1 MADYQM
7 LGPFGLKELLD
18 RFERNLLSE
27 LNCVK
32 VGKIKTFYSDKQTA
46 DIEIDG
52 YPQISD
58 VPVHFISGANFS
70 IQVPVEAGDDCI
82 VLFCDTDLDNWV
94 QNGSGSP
101 AFASDLHGL
110 NGAVCLVGLKNLTTK
125 IDNYITDGIRIKYKD
140 TILEINDNGVFVDG
154 NLSVKGDIVATGK
167 MEAGNGVTGT
177 FSDTGTG
184 SSGRTLTIEKGIITK
199 IEPA

>member
-1 MADYQM
+1 MEY
-7 LGPFGLKELLD
+7 ELMGNISLMNVLNK
-18 RFERNLLSE
+18 FEYNLFKKM
-27 LNCVK
+27 NCVK

-82 VLFCDTDLDNWV
+82 ILFCDTDLDNWV

-101 AFASDLHGL
+101 SFASDLHGL

-125 IDNYITDGIRIKYKD
+125 IDDYITNGVRIKYKGSEIELTD
-140 TILEINDNGVFVDG
+140 SGIVIKGNVTVQGTITSTDIKTDSVLSLNTHIHSGGTIDG
-154 NLSVKGDIVATGK
+154 N
-167 MEAGNGVTGT
+167 TGT
-177 FSDTGTG
+177 
-184 SSGRTLTIEKGIITK
+184 
-199 IEPA
+199 PVA

>member
-1 MADYQM
+1 MSDYQM
-7 LGPFGLKELLD
+7 LGDFGLKNLLD

-32 VGKIKTFYSDKQTA
+32 VGKVKTFYSDKQTA

-94 QNGSGSP
+94 QNGSQSP

-125 IDNYITDGIRIKYKD
+125 IDDYITNGVRIKYKNSEIELTD
-140 TILEINDNGVFVDG
+140 SGIVIKGNVTVQGTITANGEITSGAIG
-154 NLSVKGDIVATGK
+154 LTTHTHTSPAGETG
-167 MEAGNGVTGT
+167 
-177 FSDTGTG
+177 
-184 SSGRTLTIEKGIITK
+184 
-199 IEPA
+199 PANPGGA

>member
-7 LGPFGLKELLD
+7 LGDFGLKNLLD

-32 VGKIKTFYSDKQTA
+32 VGKIKIFYSDKQTA

-70 IQVPVEAGDDCI
+70 IQVPVETGDDCI

-125 IDNYITDGIRIKYKD
+125 INDYITDGVRIKYKGSIID
-140 TILEINDNGVFVDG
+140 LKDSGIEITG
-154 NLSVKGDIVATGK
+154 NLKVSGTIETQDVKTATVTSLNTHIHG
-167 MEAGNGVTGT
+167 GVTTGSGT
-177 FSDTGTG
+177 TGT
-184 SSGRTLTIEKGIITK
+184 
-199 IEPA
+199 PQ

>member
-7 LGPFGLKELLD
+7 LGDFGLKNLLD

-70 IQVPVEAGDDCI
+70 IQVPVETGDDCI

-94 QNGSGSP
+94 QNGSQSP

-125 IDNYITDGIRIKYKD
+125 IDDYITNGVRIKYKGSEIELTD
-140 TILEINDNGVFVDG
+140 SGIVINGNVTVNGTIKASGEI
-154 NLSVKGDIVATGK
+154 
-167 MEAGNGVTGT
+167 
-177 FSDTGTG
+177 TGTG
-184 SSGRTLTIEKGIITK
+184 SKGEIGLTTHTHTS
-199 IEPA
+199 PAGETGDANPGGA

>member
-7 LGPFGLKELLD
+7 LGDFSLKNLLD
-18 RFERNLLSE
+18 RFEKNLLSE

-32 VGKIKTFYSDKQTA
+32 VGKIKTFYSSKQTA

-70 IQVPVEAGDDCI
+70 IQVPIEAGDDCI

-94 QNGSGSP
+94 QNGSQSP

-125 IDNYITDGIRIKYKD
+125 IDDYITNGVRIKYKG
-140 TILEINDNGVFVDG
+140 TVLEINDNGVFVDG
-154 NLSVKGDIVATGK
+154 NLSVTGDIVSTGK

-184 SSGRTLTIEKGIITK
+184 ASGRTLTIEKGIITK
-199 IEPA
+199 ITPA